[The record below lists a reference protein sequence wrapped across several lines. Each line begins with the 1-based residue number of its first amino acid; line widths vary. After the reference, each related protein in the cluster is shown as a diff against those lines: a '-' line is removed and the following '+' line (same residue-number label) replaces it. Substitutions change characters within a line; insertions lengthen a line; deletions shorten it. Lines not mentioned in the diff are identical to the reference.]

1 MEETRSLVRQIQDL
15 PPILEDSLLRAAR
28 GEITP
33 FAPVWAMRQ
42 AGRYLPEFRAL
53 RLKHGFFEICNSP
66 ELCAEVTLQPL
77 RRFKALDAVVIFSD
91 ILIVPQAMGMEVRM
105 QPGPF
110 FPSPIRNPADIDKL
124 LDCQPSPIG
133 KLVDSSFHHFYLN
146 KFEAHYN
153 GITLTRRMA
162 AQEGRS
168 VPVIGF
174 CGGPWTLFAYMVDGG
189 IEKNGEDELVMD
201 NKIKKY
207 EDSYKQILE
216 SVPPNPAASKDDGT
230 KERARLFL
238 YTNPEHSHKLLNALA
253 EICAELLIGQWRAGA
268 SILQVFESNA
278 GDLPHSL
285 FSTFSLPYLFRIA
298 EIVRLH
304 TPSVKDGGPPL
315 ILFPRNAHQA
325 GLYEAVRDQSVYDA
339 ISLDWIVEP
348 SEAVVRV
355 IGPRRTLALQ
365 GNLDPVLL
373 HASPSVL
380 VRSVLTMLKK
390 FGYNHPIICNLG
402 HGMHPSH
409 RPEKLSL
416 FFEAVHEL
424 SRLGRLHLLETL
436 EEEEEAIKRI
446 VSESKLGE

>member
-1 MEETRSLVRQIQDL
+1 MEGEIIYQIENL
-15 PPILEDSLLRAAR
+15 PPILEDVLLKTAK
-28 GEITP
+28 GEITS

-53 RLKHGFFEICNSP
+53 RLKHGFFDICNSP
-66 ELCAEVTLQPL
+66 ELCAEATLQPL

-110 FPSPIRNPADIDKL
+110 FPKPIREPADIDAL
-124 LDCQPSPIG
+124 LERQPLPIG
-133 KLVDSSFHHFYLN
+133 KHRDISCSHFYN
-146 KFEAHYN
+146 KSFEAHFN
-153 GITLTRRMA
+153 GITLTRQMA

-174 CGGPWTLFAYMVDGG
+174 CGGPWTLFAYMIDGG
-189 IEKNGEDELVMD
+189 NEKIEKEVEGFEKKKGMVDEISTNHVGS
-201 NKIKKY
+201 
-207 EDSYKQILE
+207 E
-216 SVPPNPAASKDDGT
+216 PPNPAASKDDGT

-238 YTNPEHSHKLLNALA
+238 YSYPEHSHKLLSALSV
-253 EICAELLIGQWRAGA
+253 ICAELLIGQWRAGA

-285 FSTFSLPYLFRIA
+285 FTIFSFPYLVRIA
-298 EIVRLH
+298 QIVRSR

-325 GLYEAVRDQSVYDA
+325 GLYEAIRENSLYDA
-339 ISLDWIVEP
+339 ISLDWIVDP
-348 SEAVVRV
+348 SEAIIRV
-355 IGPRRTLALQ
+355 SGPSRTLALQ

-373 HASPSVL
+373 HASPQIL
-380 VRSVLTMLKK
+380 VRSVLIMLKK
-390 FGYNHPIICNLG
+390 FGYRHPIICNLG

-409 RPEKLSL
+409 KPEKLML

-424 SRLGRLHLLETL
+424 TRLGRLQLLSTKQ
-436 EEEEEAIKRI
+436 EEEDAINRI
-446 VSESKLGE
+446 VSVVNI